1 MFRSLKS
8 ICYGI
13 IFLFILLSISSCT
26 SLFVSHCGPEKGRG
40 SLNKKKDGGK
50 INSRDSKKFERF
62 KGKDPDEVSP
72 SNEKKKPRNQAKF

>member
-1 MFRSLKS
+1 
-8 ICYGI
+8 
-13 IFLFILLSISSCT
+13 
-26 SLFVSHCGPEKGRG
+26 VSHCGPEKGRG

-72 SNEKKKPRNQAKF
+72 SNEKKKPRNHAKF